1 MNYSDMTKA
10 VTDAVR
16 NELTGVNKWK
26 VAGSS
31 VAAFYGTEAALAEV
45 KSQFIA
51 DAIIPALDKKHAA
64 ALTVELPRK
73 GGKEYNALDK
83 AGVAKWELQNQ
94 AKKDARSTAATM
106 YSRIVGYAFPTEK
119 SESDQSE
126 SAKTQETKIAEA
138 LTAIIGKMEKGE
150 SLNFDVVSAL
160 NVARQLATI
169 IATPKK

>member
-1 MNYSDMTKA
+1 MEYSTMTKA
-10 VTDAVR
+10 VIEAVR
-16 NELTGVNKWK
+16 NDINTANKWK

-31 VAAFYGTEAALAEV
+31 VAAFYGTEAALLEV
-45 KSQFIA
+45 KAQFIA
-51 DAIIPALDKKHAA
+51 DCIIPALDKKHSA
-64 ALTVELPRK
+64 ALAVELPRK

-106 YSRIVGYAFPTEK
+106 FNRVVGYAFPAEK
-119 SESDQSE
+119 SESDSGE

>member
-31 VAAFYGTEAALAEV
+31 VAAFYGTEAALTEV
-45 KSQFIA
+45 KAQFIA

-106 YSRIVGYAFPTEK
+106 YSRIVGYAFPAEK
-119 SESDQSE
+119 SESESE